1 MEDYIEFKDHLCFSK
16 DKDIRKMI
24 KGEQLLFSDK
34 AKTVITI
41 GFSKERNILVTNK
54 AFYILDSKIKLI
66 LFLFFRIDKKDKIGK
81 YFRNNNQ
88 QN

>member
-1 MEDYIEFKDHLCFSK
+1 MEDYIEFKDHLCYSR
-16 DKDIRKMI
+16 DKDIRNLI

-54 AFYILDSKIKLI
+54 SFYILDTKSKLI

-81 YFRNNNQ
+81 YIRNNNQ

>member
-1 MEDYIEFKDHLCFSK
+1 MEDYVEFKDHLCYSR

-54 AFYILDSKIKLI
+54 TFYIFDAKSKLI
-66 LFLFFRIDKKDKIGK
+66 LILIFRIDKKDKVGK
-81 YFRNNNQ
+81 FFRNNN
-88 QN
+88 